1 MYSLFSMKHIFA
13 IAAMAAAVLES
24 AAFEIYSDFP
34 GGNIDIVEKGD
45 SGAKIRQ
52 QYRDSDWWFYWSFGV
67 KGAEGRTLTFGFVDS
82 GDVIGS
88 RGPAASF
95 DGGKTWKWLGA
106 QGVKRKKHSSSF
118 EFAFPDGAKDVRF
131 AFCLPYMPTDFDA
144 FAKSAPSLKKMPL
157 CKTRKGRENFAYS
170 LGNPDGKIKIFLTS
184 RHHACET
191 TGTFAM
197 QGILEEFL
205 KKGGAAE
212 KLLKDAE
219 IVAVPFMDLDG
230 VLDGDQGKGRKP
242 HDHNRDYTKSPI
254 YPSVAAFQKL
264 YNAKMEKAETVIA
277 LDLHSPFMF
286 KGGED
291 NTDNRAYFVEGPIG
305 SKVENLRKLSK
316 ILEAETLKSGEGAI
330 IHLQKWDVKYG
341 TLWNTPSNMKD
352 VTCSAWAGR
361 HPKAAFA
368 CSVEIP
374 YTDCVGAEVNSESL
388 RGFGANIA
396 KSLAEY
402 FAAPE
407 SKESK
412 K

>member
-1 MYSLFSMKHIFA
+1 MKRFFA
-13 IAAMAAAVLES
+13 ITALFAAIPAS

-34 GGNIDIVEKGD
+34 GGNIDIVEKGED
-45 SGAKIRQ
+45 GAKIRQ
-52 QYRDSDWWFYWSFGV
+52 QCRNSDWWFYWNFGV
-67 KGAEGRTLTFGFVDS
+67 RGAEGGTLTFEFADS

-88 RGPAASF
+88 RGPAASL

-106 QGVKRKKHSSSF
+106 RGVKREKNSSSF
-118 EFAFPDGAKDVRF
+118 EFAFPADAKDVRF
-131 AFCLPYMPTDFDA
+131 AFCLPYMPSDFDA
-144 FAKSAPSLKKMPL
+144 FAKSAPDIKKNPL

-184 RHHACET
+184 RHHACEN

-219 IVAVPFMDLDG
+219 IVAIPFIDLDG

-242 HDHNRDYTKSPI
+242 HDHNRDYSESPI

-264 YNAKMEKAETVIA
+264 YNAKAEKAETVIA

-291 NTDNRAYFVEGPIG
+291 STDNRTYFVEGPIG
-305 SKVENLRKLSK
+305 NKVENLRKLSK
-316 ILEAETLKSGEGAI
+316 ILEAETLKSGEGAL

-341 TLWNTPSNMKD
+341 TLWNTPSQMKD
-352 VTCSAWAGR
+352 LTCSAWAAR
-361 HPKAAFA
+361 HPKADFA
-368 CSVEIP
+368 CSAEIP
-374 YTDCVGAEVNSESL
+374 YTDNAGVEVNAENL

-407 SKESK
+407 AK